1 MKKNFKDNFF
11 HCLFSAIFG
20 LSLYFLLFLPVEFL
34 LTEVLFV
41 VPRINPWI
49 NITLLLFFL
58 LMANLF
64 DWGKIIKKRKKL
76 IVLLIIIVVSFSFY
90 GVYHRAKLSLEYLP
104 KIYQIKPAW
113 IIQGQ
118 LVEIKGVNFGP
129 VWKKGKVVVDGMD
142 FRIKD
147 WGENRIIAEAP
158 VPSKEGH
165 FLLFIETKEG
175 RVSNTLTL
183 EIKDPDYLKR
193 YLR

>member
-1 MKKNFKDNFF
+1 MKENFKIIFF
-11 HCLFSAIFG
+11 QYLFSAIFG

-34 LTEVLFV
+34 LTEVLFI

-49 NITLLLFFL
+49 NTGLLLFFL
-58 LMANLF
+58 LTANLF
-64 DWGKIIKKRKKL
+64 DWGKIINKRRKL
-76 IVLLIIIVVSFSFY
+76 IVLLIIVVISFSFY
-90 GVYHRAKLSLEYLP
+90 GVYRRAKLNLEYLP
-104 KIYQIKPAW
+104 KIYQVKPVW

-165 FLLFIETKEG
+165 FLLFIETKQG

-183 EIKDPDYLKR
+183 EIKDPNYLKK

>member
-1 MKKNFKDNFF
+1 MKENFKIIFF
-11 HCLFSAIFG
+11 QYLFSAIFG

-34 LTEVLFV
+34 LTEVLFI

-49 NITLLLFFL
+49 NTGLLLFFL
-58 LMANLF
+58 LTANLF
-64 DWGKIIKKRKKL
+64 DWGKIINKRRKL
-76 IVLLIIIVVSFSFY
+76 IVLLIIVVISFSFY
-90 GVYHRAKLSLEYLP
+90 GVYRRAKLNLEYLP
-104 KIYQIKPAW
+104 KIYQVKPVW

-142 FRIKD
+142 FLVKD
-147 WGENRIIAEAP
+147 WNENKIIAEAP

-183 EIKDPDYLKR
+183 EIKDTDYLKR

>member
-1 MKKNFKDNFF
+1 MKENFKIIFF
-11 HCLFSAIFG
+11 QYLFSAIFG

-34 LTEVLFV
+34 LTEVLFI

-49 NITLLLFFL
+49 NTGLLLFFL
-58 LMANLF
+58 LTANLF
-64 DWGKIIKKRKKL
+64 DWGKIINKRRKL
-76 IVLLIIIVVSFSFY
+76 IVLLIIVVISFSFY
-90 GVYHRAKLSLEYLP
+90 GVYRRAKLNLEYLP
-104 KIYQIKPAW
+104 KIYQVKPVW

-142 FRIKD
+142 FLVKD
-147 WGENRIIAEAP
+147 WNENKIIAEAP

>member
-1 MKKNFKDNFF
+1 MKENFKINFF
-11 HCLFSAIFG
+11 QYLFSAIFG
-20 LSLYFLLFLPVEFL
+20 LSLYFLFFLPVEFL

-49 NITLLLFFL
+49 NTSLLLFFL
-58 LMANLF
+58 LMVSLF
-64 DWGKIIKKRKKL
+64 DWGKIINKRRKL
-76 IVLLIIIVVSFSFY
+76 IVLLIIVVVSFSFY
-90 GVYHRAKLSLEYLP
+90 GVYHRVKLNLEYLP
-104 KIYQIKPAW
+104 KIYQVKPAW

-129 VWKKGKVVVDGMD
+129 VWEKGKVVVDGMD
-142 FRIKD
+142 FLVKD
-147 WGENRIIAEAP
+147 WDENKIIVEAP

-165 FLLFIETKEG
+165 FLLFVETKEG
-175 RVSNTLTL
+175 RVSNTLII